1 MHKRF
6 KLDNGENN
14 REDNSASVSSD
25 ESVRVTKEVFR
36 CNSPVFDFKKK
47 NNIIQPGM

>member
-6 KLDNGENN
+6 KLDNGEENQ
-14 REDNSASVSSD
+14 EDNSPTVSSD

-36 CNSPVFDFKKK
+36 CNSPVFDLKRK